1 MPLNMACAFSMLRAR
16 LMPPVAA
23 SVVTPAVTVPIAVEM
38 DLPTLPKLEAKKP
51 ATCEPTD
58 LAVSLRLLSLEA
70 DLSRPLSM
78 LEPS

>member
-23 SVVTPAVTVPIAVEM
+23 SVATPAVTVPIAVAM
-38 DLPTLPKLEAKKP
+38 DFPTLPKLVAKKP

-58 LAVSLRLLSLEA
+58 LAVSLRPLNLDA
-70 DLSRPLSM
+70 DLSRPPSM